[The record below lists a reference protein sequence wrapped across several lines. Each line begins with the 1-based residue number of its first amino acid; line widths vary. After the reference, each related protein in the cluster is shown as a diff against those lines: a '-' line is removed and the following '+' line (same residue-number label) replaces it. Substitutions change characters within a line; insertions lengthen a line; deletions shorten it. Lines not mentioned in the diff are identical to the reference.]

1 MAIGEHFSAEGIPYY
16 RGTDMHSFFIDM
28 DSSPY
33 RIPYK
38 VYALPFLKRSH
49 LQRNDVLISI
59 VGTIGDVALFTDDKP
74 ATCNCKL
81 AIVRA
86 NHELLPEYIAAF
98 FSSKYGQWQIERY
111 TRGSVQMGLIIED
124 FDQLSIPLIQRELQ
138 QKIADGIQK
147 SRACLQKSLTLYS
160 AAEAYL
166 LECLGMGS
174 FIPNTGKW
182 NVRSFQ
188 ESLAKTGRLDAEF
201 YQPKYDSYL
210 QLVQRY
216 AGGAAPLG
224 ELCTINEANFSPAPN
239 QEYRYIELADI
250 GKAGDITGC
259 TQLPGC
265 ELPSRARRRVER
277 NDVLVSSIEG
287 SLGSC
292 ALIPDYYDG
301 ALCSTGFHVVQSD
314 KLNPETLLT
323 LFLSEPIQQLLRRG
337 CSGTILSGISRQ
349 ELEQIPLPLIRADV
363 QEEIPHHIQQSFAL
377 RQEAKGL
384 LEAAKVSVE
393 QAVSSPMGAKL
404 LNISELIIRAIC
416 ESQLAMRLL
425 LRELGL
431 SETSCNPTYKPSYSV
446 VSLTS
451 SLHSSGRLDAEYY
464 QPRYEWLTKELST
477 LCCCPLG
484 ELVRFEKS
492 IEPGS
497 EAYQATGIPFVRV
510 SDLGKF
516 GIEQPSVHLAPS
528 DFTNTLLPQRDT
540 ILLSKDGSVGIAY
553 KTEKDLNAIT
563 SSAILHLTVKSPKV
577 LPDYL
582 TLLLNS
588 PAIQMQA
595 ERDAGGSIIQH
606 WKPAEI
612 AQVSI
617 PILPMAIQHELSMLV
632 QQSFALRREA
642 KGLLDKAILS
652 VEEAIASGS

>member
-1 MAIGEHFSAEGIPYY
+1 
-16 RGTDMHSFFIDM
+16 
-28 DSSPY
+28 
-33 RIPYK
+33 
-38 VYALPFLKRSH
+38 
-49 LQRNDVLISI
+49 
-59 VGTIGDVALFTDDKP
+59 
-74 ATCNCKL
+74 
-81 AIVRA
+81 
-86 NHELLPEYIAAF
+86 
-98 FSSKYGQWQIERY
+98 
-111 TRGSVQMGLIIED
+111 
-124 FDQLSIPLIQRELQ
+124 
-138 QKIADGIQK
+138 
-147 SRACLQKSLTLYS
+147 
-160 AAEAYL
+160 
-166 LECLGMGS
+166 
-174 FIPNTGKW
+174 
-182 NVRSFQ
+182 
-188 ESLAKTGRLDAEF
+188 
-201 YQPKYDSYL
+201 
-210 QLVQRY
+210 
-216 AGGAAPLG
+216 
-224 ELCTINEANFSPAPN
+224 
-239 QEYRYIELADI
+239 
-250 GKAGDITGC
+250 
-259 TQLPGC
+259 
-265 ELPSRARRRVER
+265 
-277 NDVLVSSIEG
+277 
-287 SLGSC
+287 
-292 ALIPDYYDG
+292 
-301 ALCSTGFHVVQSD
+301 
-314 KLNPETLLT
+314 
-323 LFLSEPIQQLLRRG
+323 
-337 CSGTILSGISRQ
+337 
-349 ELEQIPLPLIRADV
+349 
-363 QEEIPHHIQQSFAL
+363 
-377 RQEAKGL
+377 
-384 LEAAKVSVE
+384 
-393 QAVSSPMGAKL
+393 
-404 LNISELIIRAIC
+404 
-416 ESQLAMRLL
+416 MRLL

-563 SSAILHLTVKSPKV
+563 SAILHLTVKSPKV